1 MPEPTPV
8 TIECTVNGRL
18 HRWQSPPGATLLE
31 ALREAHV
38 RGPKLVCG
46 TGDCCACGVMLNGRS
61 VNSCCTL
68 AAQAAGATV
77 LTVEGLAE
85 DGQLHPLQAAF
96 LETGA
101 AQCGFCTPGLLIR
114 AYALLQAQPDPDEA
128 AVRVALGG
136 NICRCTGYVK
146 PVEAV
151 LEAARRMRAAAADA
165 TRQGSVE
172 PGLPASDSALR

>member
-1 MPEPTPV
+1 
-8 TIECTVNGRL
+8 
-18 HRWQSPPGATLLE
+18 
-31 ALREAHV
+31 
-38 RGPKLVCG
+38 
-46 TGDCCACGVMLNGRS
+46 
-61 VNSCCTL
+61 
-68 AAQAAGATV
+68 
-77 LTVEGLAE
+77 LAE